1 MLRALLGALAM
12 AAPPAPP
19 PQQHVVRCRNASDC
33 TAEAQAALDAGVEAV
48 FPGQPHPYIVQPLFI
63 RVHGLTVTFAA
74 GARLVALRGGFRGVG
89 GSLVTAANV
98 TGLTIRGSCTGPPS
112 TWSMWKEDY
121 LDPRQGYANQGYR
134 HGLRLENVHGARI
147 SCLTISD
154 TGGDGVY
161 IAGTSGKGVAPTPGS
176 SNVVLSRLTLL
187 RNQRQGMSV
196 IAALNLLV
204 EDTLFAHTN
213 GSEPMAGV
221 DLEPN
226 HATDALHNITFRR
239 CVATANGGGGFQM
252 YLLRPIALLTTIEII
267 CAISNA

>member
-1 MLRALLGALAM
+1 M
-12 AAPPAPP
+12 A
-19 PQQHVVRCRNASDC
+19 RC
-33 TAEAQAALDAGVEAV
+33 
-48 FPGQPHPYIVQPLFI
+48 H
-63 RVHGLTVTFAA
+63 
-74 GARLVALRGGFRGVG
+74 
-89 GSLVTAANV
+89 
-98 TGLTIRGSCTGPPS
+98 
-112 TWSMWKEDY
+112 
-121 LDPRQGYANQGYR
+121 GYANQGYR

-226 HATDALHNITFRR
+226 TPQTPSTTSLFAGALQRRMAAEDFR
-239 CVATANGGGGFQM
+239 CTSSGQ
-252 YLLRPIALLTTIEII
+252 
-267 CAISNA
+267 

>member
-12 AAPPAPP
+12 GAPPAPP

-147 SCLTISD
+147 SCLTISEGARTGGPSRGCRGWIKYCCGRGRYLLHWTPHISLEDLNTD
-154 TGGDGVY
+154 TGSASSKGHRQ
-161 IAGTSGKGVAPTPGS
+161 SGRAAH
-176 SNVVLSRLTLL
+176 R
-187 RNQRQGMSV
+187 SV
-196 IAALNLLV
+196 
-204 EDTLFAHTN
+204 
-213 GSEPMAGV
+213 
-221 DLEPN
+221 
-226 HATDALHNITFRR
+226 
-239 CVATANGGGGFQM
+239 
-252 YLLRPIALLTTIEII
+252 
-267 CAISNA
+267 NA